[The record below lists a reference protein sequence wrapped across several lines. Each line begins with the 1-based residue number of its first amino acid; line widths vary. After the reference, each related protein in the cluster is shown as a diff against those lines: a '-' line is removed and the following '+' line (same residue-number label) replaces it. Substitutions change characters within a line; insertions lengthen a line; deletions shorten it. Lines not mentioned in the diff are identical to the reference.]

1 MVDLPTMLAD
11 GGGDV
16 YVLWM
21 IGGGIMD
28 AAIGEGERHRG
39 SSWLASE

>member
-16 YVLWM
+16 YVLSM